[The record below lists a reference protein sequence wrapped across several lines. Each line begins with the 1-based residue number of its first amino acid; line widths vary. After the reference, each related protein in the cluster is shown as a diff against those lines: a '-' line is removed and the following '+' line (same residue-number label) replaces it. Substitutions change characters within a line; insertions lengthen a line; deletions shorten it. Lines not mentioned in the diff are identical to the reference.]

1 MCAVTTREV
10 KQLWRLFKAL
20 DLDQDSRC
28 SSDEMIRIPHLEFN
42 PLGQRVVE
50 RFVAKRSTD
59 LLSFKVR

>member
-1 MCAVTTREV
+1 M
-10 KQLWRLFKAL
+10 KHLWRLFHAI
-20 DLDQDSRC
+20 DSDQSGTI
-28 SSDEMIRIPHLEFN
+28 SSSEMLTIPQLEFN